1 MSRFRQTLA
10 AVLTAAILLTL
21 SPAVAAWDNDTR
33 SVDVVSAALGEVG
46 YTEED
51 NEFSKYGQWYGYPH
65 SYWCAMFVSWAGNE
79 AGVPSSI
86 LPVYYWMCR

>member
-33 SVDVVSAALGEVG
+33 SADVVSAALGEEIG
-46 YTEED
+46 RA
-51 NEFSKYGQWYGYPH
+51 S
-65 SYWCAMFVSWAGNE
+65 
-79 AGVPSSI
+79 
-86 LPVYYWMCR
+86 CRERG